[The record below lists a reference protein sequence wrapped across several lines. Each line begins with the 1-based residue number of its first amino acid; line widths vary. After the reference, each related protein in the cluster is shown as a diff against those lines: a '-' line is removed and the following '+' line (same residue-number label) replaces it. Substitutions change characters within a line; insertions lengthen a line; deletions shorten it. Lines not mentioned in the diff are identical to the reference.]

1 MIEVNDLHKKFGKV
15 KVLNGIHLEY
25 HPGKIYGLV
34 GENGAGKTT
43 LFNCMTGIYDYT
55 GSITKSKTLK
65 TGYLSAS
72 NFFYSQIT
80 GLEYLEFCM
89 KAKGLP
95 ASTLT
100 IQHLNEIFQLPLD
113 RYAAEYSTGMKKKL
127 GFMALL
133 LQENDVFILDEP
145 FNGVDLKGCILMKRL
160 IRQLKAKEKTVIISS
175 HLIASLREICDI
187 IHYLNEGVIY
197 KEYHEE
203 TTEEIEEDILCNTKK
218 IQSTSY
224 FQ

>member
-1 MIEVNDLHKKFGKV
+1 MIEVNDLHKSFGKV

-34 GENGAGKTT
+34 GENWSRK
-43 LFNCMTGIYDYT
+43 DYFIQLYN
-55 GSITKSKTLK
+55 GNLWLYRKHNQSKTLK

-72 NFFYSQIT
+72 NFFYSQNH
-80 GLEYLEFCM
+80 G
-89 KAKGLP
+89 
-95 ASTLT
+95 SWTLGILYEGQRSAGQYPT

-113 RYAAEYSTGMKKKL
+113 RYAAEYSTGMKRNWDLWHYCCKTMTYL
-127 GFMALL
+127 FLTSRSMGWTWR
-133 LQENDVFILDEP
+133 DVSWWKDSSG
-145 FNGVDLKGCILMKRL
+145 NWKQR
-160 IRQLKAKEKTVIISS
+160 KTVIISS

-187 IHYLNEGVIY
+187 IHYLNEGGIY

-218 IQSTSY
+218 IQPTSY